1 LPPAFAQI
9 LLDGPLAGTYTYR
22 IPADMVVAAG
32 HWAVVPWGKS
42 RRVGIVEALAD
53 TSTVAQEKLR
63 DIEQLLPELPALAP
77 QWLAFIRFAAGY
89 YQGEAADLGLGSV
102 PKLLRTPPSARTR
115 KRADTRLAA
124 FDPAPPASPALGPG
138 VAAPDQLTPDQQA
151 LIDRLTSDGG
161 PCASAASAA
170 QAGEA
175 GPAPRPWLLHG
186 VTGSGKTEIYIRWFR
201 SLLDRDPRNQVLLLV
216 PEIGLTPSL
225 LEQLRRRFAA
235 DPIAVLHSE
244 MPDAARASNWMAAAS
259 GQARIILGTRLAV
272 LAQIPHLAGI
282 VIDEEHDPS
291 FKQQEG
297 IRYSARDMAIVRA
310 SLARLPILLGSAT
323 PSLESWS
330 NAQTGRYRLLQLKT
344 RASGTT
350 LPTVRVVPL
359 RGARLQ
365 HGFTD
370 AALGAIG
377 DTIGRGEQALVFLN
391 RRGYAPVI
399 SCDACGWLSRCDHCD
414 AFRVLHRLGTG
425 GGAATRDAPAA
436 TRGGAG
442 GRADGADK
450 AVPAR
455 YRLICHHCAAEA
467 MAPRACPD
475 CGNQD
480 LAALGRGTQRLE
492 EGLVGL
498 FPTAR
503 IARLDRDV
511 ASRRGATERFLAAA
525 HAGEVDLL
533 IGTQMLA
540 KGHDFTRLTLVVVVD
555 ADAGLFAADFRAP
568 ERLFATLMQ
577 VAGRAGRHS
586 AGAATTLIQTRYPE
600 HPLFAS
606 LKAHDYPG
614 FAAGEL
620 QAREAS
626 GLPPYAHQALLLAQ
640 ARTMDTTLGFLQA
653 AREHLLALDP
663 PSSLNVCDPV
673 PMPLAKLRD
682 FSRAQLLVECS
693 SRKHLHRLLAAW
705 REQLDPLAGT
715 IRGTI
720 RWQLVIDPI
729 EI

>member
-1 LPPAFAQI
+1 MGAPAKCKQAIPPVQAPINLLPAFAHV
-9 LLDGPLAGTYTYR
+9 LLDGPLAGSYTYR
-22 IPADMVVAAG
+22 VPPDLAIAAG
-32 HWAVVPWGKS
+32 QWAVVPWGKS
-42 RRVGIVEALAD
+42 RRVGIVDALSA
-53 TSTVAQEKLR
+53 TSTIAQEKLR
-63 DIEQLLPELPALAP
+63 DIEQLLPELPSLAP
-77 QWLAFIRFAAGY
+77 QWLTFIRFAAGY
-89 YQGEAADLGLGSV
+89 YQGEAAELGLGSV
-102 PKLLRTPPSARTR
+102 PKLLRLPPSARTR
-115 KRADTRLAA
+115 KRAGDRLAA
-124 FDPAPPASPALGPG
+124 FDPAPPASPALGSG
-138 VAAPDQLTPDQQA
+138 VPAPAQLTAQQQS
-151 LIDRLTSDGG
+151 LLDRLASDAAT
-161 PCASAASAA
+161 ASTAAA
-170 QAGEA
+170 
-175 GPAPRPWLLHG
+175 APRPWLLHG
-186 VTGSGKTEIYIRWFR
+186 VTGSGKTEVYIRWFR
-201 SLLDRDPRNQVLLLV
+201 EVLGRNPCNQVLLLV
-216 PEIGLTPSL
+216 PEIGLTPAL
-225 LEQLRRRFAA
+225 LEQLRRRFPAE
-235 DPIAVLHSE
+235 PIAVLHSE
-244 MPDAARASNWMAAAS
+244 MPDASRASNWMAAAS

-272 LAQIPHLAGI
+272 LAQIPRLAAI
-282 VIDEEHDPS
+282 VVDEEHDPS

-297 IRYSARDMAIVRA
+297 IRYSARDMAVARA
-310 SLARLPILLGSAT
+310 SMARLPILLGSAT

-330 NAQTGRYRLLQLKT
+330 NAQQGRYRLLQLES
-344 RASGTT
+344 RAGGTA
-350 LPTVRVVPL
+350 LPTVRVVSL
-359 RGARLQ
+359 RAVRLK
-365 HGFTD
+365 HGLTE
-370 AALGAIG
+370 AAIAAVT
-377 DTIGRGEQALVFLN
+377 DTIARGEQALVFLN

-399 SCDACGWLSRCDHCD
+399 SCEACGWLSRCDHCD
-414 AFRVLHRLGTG
+414 AFRVLHRLGAG
-425 GGAATRDAPAA
+425 SSPASSAGAGAAP
-436 TRGGAG
+436 GN
-442 GRADGADK
+442 
-450 AVPAR
+450 
-455 YRLICHHCAAEA
+455 YRLICHHCAAVAE
-467 MAPRACPD
+467 APRACPD

-492 EGLVGL
+492 EGLASL

-586 AGAATTLIQTRYPE
+586 TGAATTLIQTRYPE

-606 LKAHDYPG
+606 LKTHDYPG

-640 ARTMDTTLGFLQA
+640 ARAMDTTLGFLQA

-663 PSSLNVCDPV
+663 PGIVSVCDPV

-682 FSRAQLLVECS
+682 LSRGQLLVECS
-693 SRKHLHRLLAAW
+693 SRKHLHRLLACW
-705 REQLDPLAGT
+705 RQQLAPLAGT